1 MTQEA
6 PLLLVGCGRM
16 GGALLNGWLD
26 SGYGAG
32 AVVVVEPDDAAFAR
46 AEVPEG
52 VRRCASPHELSGA
65 FAPRAVVVAVKPQT
79 MDETIPSY
87 RRFAEAGAVFL
98 SVAAGKTIDYFEDAL
113 GRRTAVVRAMPN
125 TPAAI
130 GRGITAAIGNAFV
143 LGEQRELCDSLLA
156 AVGTVVWLHDE
167 AQMDAVTAVSGSGPA
182 YVFHLV
188 EALAEAGAKAGLPAD
203 LALELSRATVSGAGE
218 LLRRSQES
226 AAQLRQNVTSPG
238 GTTAAALAIL
248 MGAGGMADLLARAV
262 AAAAERSRQLSQ

>member
-32 AVVVVEPDDAAFAR
+32 SVVVVEPDDVAYAR

-52 VRRCASPHELSGA
+52 VRRCASPHDLSGA
-65 FAPRAVVVAVKPQT
+65 FEPRAVIVAVKPQM
-79 MDETIPSY
+79 MDEVIPSY

-156 AVGTVVWLHDE
+156 AVGKVVWLHE
-167 AQMDAVTAVSGSGPA
+167 EEQMDAVTAVSGSGPA

-188 EALAEAGAKAGLPAD
+188 EALAAAGAAAGLPEE
-203 LALELSRATVSGAGE
+203 LALQLARETVSGSGE
-218 LLRRSQES
+218 LLRRSTDS
-226 AAQLRQNVTSPG
+226 AGQLRQNVTSPA

-248 MGAGGMADLLARAV
+248 MGPQGLTELMTRAV
-262 AAAAERSRQLSQ
+262 AAATERSRQLSQ